1 MSTHE
6 EHCEDCRR
14 AGLSRDWAV
23 VHRWLDEFAKDTFPS
38 DCHRVHRHHL
48 GGVKEVRHRWG
59 DEAAKA
65 AEIHILADMRAYGLN
80 HIPTVT
86 EAGEL
91 WGQAVIHHP
100 GGKVEIRTR
109 LECD

>member
-1 MSTHE
+1 MSTHK

-23 VHRWLDEFAKDTFPS
+23 VHHWLDAFAKDVFPS
-38 DCHRVHRHHL
+38 DRHRVHRHHL
-48 GGVKEVRHRWG
+48 GGVEEVRHRWG

-65 AEIHILADMRAYGLN
+65 AEIHILADMRAYGADR
-80 HIPTVT
+80 IPTVS
-86 EAGEL
+86 EAQAQ
-91 WGQAVIHHP
+91 WGQEIIHHP
-100 GGKVEIRTR
+100 CGKIEIRKR